1 MPFKS
6 FNIFLNLIQ
15 TFHCLFCPMASF
27 DSKFF
32 LNLEVETSEEEMDSS
47 IQTVF
52 QNEMSLLTKDN
63 SNYVKKLKEQIEK
76 VDALKK
82 KNTK

>member
-1 MPFKS
+1 
-6 FNIFLNLIQ
+6 
-15 TFHCLFCPMASF
+15 MASF